1 MNGPHDLGGLDGFG
15 PVMKEAN
22 EPVFHS
28 PWEKRVFGMFPTLMA
43 LRFFNLDE
51 LRHAMER
58 MSFASYLTSSYYE
71 HWLHS
76 FETLLVEK
84 GVLTA
89 DELSSGKASSPQGPS
104 DSMLTPESANGL
116 ARSGASTRIDL
127 DVAASF
133 RVGQSVLAKNIHPM
147 GHTRLPRYA
156 RGKVGEV
163 VEDHGVFVFADSHG
177 QGTGA
182 SPQHLYGVKFLAT
195 ELFGDDSPP
204 NDSVTLD
211 LWDDHLIA
219 S

>member
-1 MNGPHDLGGLDGFG
+1 
-15 PVMKEAN
+15 
-22 EPVFHS
+22 
-28 PWEKRVFGMFPTLMA
+28 
-43 LRFFNLDE
+43 
-51 LRHAMER
+51 
-58 MSFASYLTSSYYE
+58 
-71 HWLHS
+71 
-76 FETLLVEK
+76 
-84 GVLTA
+84 
-89 DELSSGKASSPQGPS
+89 
-104 DSMLTPESANGL
+104 MLTPENANGL

-133 RVGQSVLAKNIHPM
+133 KVGQSVLAKNIHPM

-211 LWDDHLIA
+211 LWDDHLVA